1 MADQAGSTAA
11 PATTP
16 AAVCAGHLD
25 WPALRQRAWLWRRYW
40 LRDPLLG
47 GLDYAIHHGSRLLPT
62 EWGSAIGAGLGLLN
76 GRYRYHTERR
86 RAERL
91 YRRFRGEAAGDAAAA
106 VIRLFANAG
115 RTMLEF
121 SVLDRLWHEG
131 RIAVSGHEH
140 LLAARAAGRP
150 VIVMGLHLSNWEV
163 IGPALI
169 GLGLPGFK
177 FIYQPPR
184 SRFEHQI
191 AVAARRRYGAIMLR
205 PGVMA
210 ARIARRL
217 LVEERGVL
225 LIFADDERRGR
236 INAPL
241 FGRPIA
247 PRANLPTIV
256 RLAWASG
263 AAVIPAY
270 AERDTERGGAR
281 FHVSCL
287 PPADLLPAGGDAAL
301 TENVHRLDDIIT
313 PIVLDRLDQWYML
326 FDYRRD

>member
-1 MADQAGSTAA
+1 MTDHA
-11 PATTP
+11 PAH
-16 AAVCAGHLD
+16 AVTSAPVRAGGIGR
-25 WPALRQRAWLWRRYW
+25 PALRQRAWLWRRYW

-47 GLDYAIHHGSRLLPT
+47 GLDYAIHHSSRLLPT
-62 EWGSAIGAGLGLLN
+62 DFGSALGARLGLLN

-91 YRRFRGEAAGDAAAA
+91 YRRFRGESAERDVAAA
-106 VIRLFANAG
+106 VMSLFATAG

-121 SVLDRLWHEG
+121 SVLDRLWREG
-131 RIAVSGHEH
+131 RIAVSGREH

-150 VIVMGLHLSNWEV
+150 VIVMGLHLNNWEV

-169 GLGLPGFK
+169 GLGLSGFK

-184 SRFEHQI
+184 SRFEHHI

-270 AERDTERGGAR
+270 AERDPERGGAR
-281 FHVSCL
+281 FHVKFL
-287 PPADLLPAGGDAAL
+287 PPADLLPGDDEAPL
-301 TENVHRLDDIIT
+301 SENIHRLDAIIT